1 MNKLIF
7 TTLLVSSLGFSTLAL
22 SENLS
27 TQTENAKAFY
37 AIFDNYSSNYQG
49 SDLMTVYP
57 KPLNGSEIICKGNC
71 QLLAPSGGL
80 VLYVSNSNGAP
91 AADVS
96 FMYMILNLNCPH
108 QFTYTKVNYHLV
120 GKSNEPIRVFDE
132 NQNIS
137 PNTVTFKTICP

>member
-1 MNKLIF
+1 MNKFIL
-7 TTLLVSSLGFSTLAL
+7 TSLLTFSMGFSISAL
-22 SENLS
+22 SGNLS
-27 TQTENAKAFY
+27 TQTNNSNAFY

-49 SDLMTVYP
+49 SNVMTVYP
-57 KPLNGSEIICKGNC
+57 TPVNGSEIICKGNC

-80 VLYVSNSNGAP
+80 ILYVSNPNGAP
-91 AADVS
+91 ATDVS

-120 GKSNEPIRVFDE
+120 GKPNEPIRVFDE

-137 PNTVTFKTICP
+137 PNTVTYKTICP